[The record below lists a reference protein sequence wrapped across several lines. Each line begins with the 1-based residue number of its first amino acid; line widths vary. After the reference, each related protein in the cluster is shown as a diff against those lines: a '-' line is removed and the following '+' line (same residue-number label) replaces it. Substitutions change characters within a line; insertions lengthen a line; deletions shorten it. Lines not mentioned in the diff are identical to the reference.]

1 VLQSKCLK
9 FVLASCLLIV
19 SWRSAVGQA
28 QKPGERL
35 LAQTTKETTPPKSA
49 KETTASETKQPPVQ
63 ASARHE
69 LTEADL
75 EAFLDGMM
83 PSQLQRED
91 VAGAAIA
98 VVKDGKVIF
107 AKGYGFSDVEKRT
120 PVTADSTLFRP
131 GSISKLFTWTSVMQL
146 SEQGKLDLDKDVN
159 EYLDFKIPPAYGK
172 PITLK
177 NIMTHTAG
185 FEEVG
190 RDLFVSDAQHMHS
203 LEQFL
208 KHHVPDRIFPP
219 GIIPAY
225 SNYATALAGYIVQ
238 RASGKPFDQYVQDH
252 IYTPLNMQ
260 RTTFVQPLPE
270 NLKPMMSNGY
280 KKASGKAQP
289 FEFVEAYPAGS
300 VSTTA
305 RDMCNFMIAHL
316 QNGQFGDQQILKPE
330 TAKLMHSRLY
340 GTDDRLN
347 AMAYGFYEESR
358 NGRRIIGHGGDTV
371 YFHSDL
377 HLILD
382 ENVGF
387 FVSYNS
393 AGKGDISPRTILF
406 ESFLDRYFPFT
417 PPAGAKVEN
426 AAADAK
432 EIAGFY
438 KSSRRFDSSFLSI
451 TTPLGEPKVTAN
463 KDGTIS
469 VDPLKGADGELKKF
483 EEVAPFLYREVHGQD
498 HVGFKK
504 DAAGN
509 WQFQLDYPFF
519 IFQKVGLFE
528 NKTFNIAVLCFGIGV
543 LALTILLWPV
553 AAIIRKHYG
562 KPLGYAPADNRRR
575 LLVRLVCILLLVFYI
590 GWLTALSLA
599 DDPNGING
607 LPPWIIVFGLL
618 GVLSAIGTI
627 LVCVNAFRSFRDP
640 GRWLWTRLHDFA
652 LAIACLGLIWFAFAW
667 HLMNFSIHY

>member
-1 VLQSKCLK
+1 MENSG
-9 FVLASCLLIV
+9 V
-19 SWRSAVGQA
+19 SSIWTRFDRSAYATRLALFASVLLFYNVAWA
-28 QKPGERL
+28 QGPAKPPTPSVKQGE
-35 LAQTTKETTPPKSA
+35 PA
-49 KETTASETKQPPVQ
+49 KETPAPEG
-63 ASARHE
+63 RHE
-69 LTEADL
+69 LTGTDL
-75 EAFLDGMM
+75 EAFLDGLM
-83 PSQLQRED
+83 PLQLERED
-91 VAGAAIA
+91 IAGATIA

-185 FEEVG
+185 FEELG
-190 RDLFVSDAQHMHS
+190 RDLFVSDAQHMHT

-219 GIIPAY
+219 GVTPAY

-238 RASGKPFDQYVQDH
+238 RVSGEPFAQYVQDH

-260 RTTFVQPLPE
+260 HSTFVQPLPE

-280 KKASGKAQP
+280 KKASQKAQP
-289 FEFVEAYPAGS
+289 FEFVEAFPAGS

-316 QNGQFGDQQILKPE
+316 QNGHFGDKQILKPE
-330 TAKLMHSRLY
+330 TAKLMHARLF
-340 GTDDRLN
+340 GTDDRMN

-358 NGRRIIGHGGDTV
+358 NGKRIIGHGGDTV

-393 AGKGDISPRTILF
+393 AGKGETSPRSILF
-406 ESFLDRYFPFT
+406 EAFLDRYFPFT
-417 PPAGAKVEN
+417 PPPGTKVEE
-426 AAADAK
+426 AANHAK
-432 EIAGFY
+432 ELAGFY
-438 KSSRRFDSSFLSI
+438 KSSRRFDTSFLSI
-451 TTPLGEPKVTAN
+451 TTFLGEPKVVAN
-463 KDGTIS
+463 SNGTIS
-469 VDPLKGADGELKKF
+469 IDPLKGANGALKKY
-483 EEVAPFLYREVHGQD
+483 EEISPYLYREVHGQD
-498 HVGFKK
+498 KVGFKK

-519 IFQKVGLFE
+519 VFQRVGPLQ
-528 NKTFNIAVLCFGIGV
+528 NKTFNIVVLAFGLGV
-543 LALTILLWPV
+543 LGLTVLLWPV
-553 AAIIRKHYG
+553 AAIVRKHYG
-562 KPLGYAPADNRRR
+562 KPLNYGPSQSRFR
-575 LLVRLVCILLLVFYI
+575 LLARLVCILFCVFYV
-590 GWLTALSLA
+590 GWFSVLSMS

-607 LPPWIIVFGLL
+607 LPPWIIAFGML
-618 GVLSAIGTI
+618 GVLCTIGTI
-627 LVCVNAFRSFRDP
+627 LACVNAFRSIREP
-640 GRWLWTRLHDFA
+640 GRWVWTKLYDVV
-652 LAIACLGLIWFAFAW
+652 LAVACLGLVWFAFAW
-667 HLMNFSIHY
+667 NLMNFNIHY

>member
-1 VLQSKCLK
+1 MTGLY
-9 FVLASCLLIV
+9 FADRII
-19 SWRSAVGQA
+19 
-28 QKPGERL
+28 
-35 LAQTTKETTPPKSA
+35 AQTRKETAPASA
-49 KETTASETKQPPVQ
+49 KTSPEAKPAEPLAATT
-63 ASARHE
+63 HE
-69 LTEADL
+69 LTGADL
-75 EAFLDGMM
+75 EAFLDGLM

-91 VAGAAIA
+91 IAGAVIA
-98 VVKDGKVIF
+98 VVRDGKVIF

-120 PVTADSTLFRP
+120 PVTADATLFRP

-185 FEEVG
+185 FEEVA
-190 RDLFVSDAQHMHS
+190 RDLFVSDAAHMHS

-219 GIIPAY
+219 GVIPAY

-238 RASGKPFDQYVQDH
+238 RVSGKPFEQYVQDN
-252 IYTPLNMQ
+252 IYTPLEMQ
-260 RTTFVQPLPE
+260 RSTFVQPLPD
-270 NLKPMMSNGY
+270 NLQPMMANGY
-280 KKASGKAQP
+280 KKASEKAHP

-316 QNGQFGDQQILKPE
+316 QNGQFGDKQILKPE
-330 TAKLMHSRLY
+330 TAKLMHSRLF

-358 NGRRIIGHGGDTV
+358 NGQRIIGHGGDTV
-371 YFHSDL
+371 FFHSDL

-382 ENVGF
+382 KNVGF

-393 AGKGDISPRTILF
+393 AGKGETSARTLLF

-417 PPAGAKVEN
+417 PPAGAKVDS

-432 EIAGFY
+432 QIAGFY
-438 KSSRRFDSSFLSI
+438 KSSRRFDTSFLSL
-451 TTPLGEPKVTAN
+451 TTPLGEPKVIPHA
-463 KDGTIS
+463 DGTIS
-469 VDPLKGADGELKKF
+469 VDPLKDASGQLKKY
-483 EEVAPFLYREVHGQD
+483 EEISPFLYREVHGQD
-498 HVGFKK
+498 KIGFKK

-519 IFQKVGLFE
+519 IFQKVGLLQS
-528 NKTFNIAVLCFGIGV
+528 KTFNIVVLSFGLGV
-543 LALTILLWPV
+543 LGLTILLWPV
-553 AAIIRKHYG
+553 AAVVRKHYG
-562 KPLGYAPADNRRR
+562 KPLNYSPSDRKRR
-575 LLVRLVCILLLVFYI
+575 LLVRLVCILLLVFGV
-590 GWLTALSLA
+590 GWLSVLSLS

-607 LPPWIIVFGLL
+607 LPPWIILFGIL
-618 GVLSAIGTI
+618 GVAGAIGTI
-627 LVCVNAFRSFRDP
+627 FVCVHAFRSVREP
-640 GRWLWTRLHDFA
+640 GRWLWTKLHDLVIA
-652 LAIACLGLIWFAFAW
+652 VACLGLIWFALAW
-667 HLMNFSIHY
+667 NLMNFNIHY

>member
-1 VLQSKCLK
+1 MKRLQASM
-9 FVLASCLLIV
+9 VLALLLTGCYFADRVI
-19 SWRSAVGQA
+19 
-28 QKPGERL
+28 
-35 LAQTTKETTPPKSA
+35 AQTRKETAPASA
-49 KETTASETKQPPVQ
+49 KTSPEAKPAEPLAATT
-63 ASARHE
+63 RE
-69 LTEADL
+69 LTGADL
-75 EAFLDGMM
+75 EAFLDGLM
-83 PSQLQRED
+83 PLQLQRED
-91 VAGAAIA
+91 IAGAVIA

-120 PVTADSTLFRP
+120 PVTADATLFRP

-185 FEEVG
+185 FEEVA
-190 RDLFVSDAQHMHS
+190 RDLFVSDAAHMHS

-219 GIIPAY
+219 GVIPAY

-238 RASGKPFDQYVQDH
+238 RVSGKPFEQYVQDN
-252 IYTPLNMQ
+252 IYTPLEMQ
-260 RTTFVQPLPE
+260 RSTFVQPLPD
-270 NLKPMMSNGY
+270 NLQPMMANGY
-280 KKASGKAQP
+280 KKASEKAHP

-316 QNGQFGDQQILKPE
+316 QNGQFGDKQILKPE
-330 TAKLMHSRLY
+330 TAKLMHSRLF

-358 NGRRIIGHGGDTV
+358 NGQRIIGHGGDTV
-371 YFHSDL
+371 FFHSDL

-382 ENVGF
+382 KNVGF

-393 AGKGDISPRTILF
+393 AGKGETSARTLLF

-417 PPAGAKVEN
+417 PPAGAKVDS
-426 AAADAK
+426 AAADGK
-432 EIAGFY
+432 QIAGFY
-438 KSSRRFDSSFLSI
+438 KSSRRFDTSFLSL
-451 TTPLGEPKVTAN
+451 TTPLGEPKIIPHA
-463 KDGTIS
+463 DGTIS
-469 VDPLKGADGELKKF
+469 VDPLKDASGQLKKY
-483 EEVAPFLYREVHGQD
+483 EEISPFLYREVHGQD
-498 HVGFKK
+498 KIGFKK

-519 IFQKVGLFE
+519 IFQKVGLLQS
-528 NKTFNIAVLCFGIGV
+528 KTFNIVVLSFGLGV
-543 LALTILLWPV
+543 LGLTILLWPV
-553 AAIIRKHYG
+553 AAVVRKHYG
-562 KPLGYAPADNRRR
+562 KPLNYSPSDRKRR
-575 LLVRLVCILLLVFYI
+575 LLVRLVCILLLVFFV
-590 GWLTALSLA
+590 GWLSVLSLS

-607 LPPWIIVFGLL
+607 LPPWIILFGIL
-618 GVLSAIGTI
+618 GVAGAIGTI
-627 LVCVNAFRSFRDP
+627 VVCVHAFRSVREP
-640 GRWLWTRLHDFA
+640 GRWLWTKLHDLVIA
-652 LAIACLGLIWFAFAW
+652 VACLGLIWFALAW
-667 HLMNFSIHY
+667 NLMNFNIHY

>member
-1 VLQSKCLK
+1 VLQPKRLT
-9 FVLASCLLIV
+9 LAIALCFFILSCRIVPAQSQEPGQLLT
-19 SWRSAVGQA
+19 
-28 QKPGERL
+28 
-35 LAQTTKETTPPKSA
+35 AQTKMESTPPKA
-49 KETTASETKQPPVQ
+49 KTAPAAETKVAPAQSGVL
-63 ASARHE
+63 HE
-69 LTEADL
+69 LTGADL

-91 VAGAAIA
+91 IAGAAIA

-120 PVTADSTLFRP
+120 LVSADSTLFRP

-146 SEQGKLDLDKDVN
+146 AEQGKLDLDKDVN
-159 EYLDFKIPPAYGK
+159 GYLDFKIPPAYGK

-185 FEEVG
+185 FEELG

-219 GIIPAY
+219 GIVPAY
-225 SNYATALAGYIVQ
+225 SNYATAVAGYIVQ
-238 RASGKPFDQYVQDH
+238 RVSGKSFDQYVEDS
-252 IYTPLNMQ
+252 IYAPLDMQ
-260 RTTFVQPLPE
+260 RSTFVQPLPD
-270 NLKPMMSNGY
+270 NLKSMMSNGY
-280 KKASGKAQP
+280 KKASEKAQP

-300 VSTTA
+300 VATTA

-316 QNGQFGDQQILKPE
+316 QNGQFGDKQILKPE

-358 NGRRIIGHGGDTV
+358 NGKRIIGHGGDTV

-393 AGKGDISPRTILF
+393 AGKGDISPRGILF
-406 ESFLDRYFPFT
+406 EAFLDRYFPFT
-417 PPAGAKVEN
+417 PPPSVKVEN
-426 AAADAK
+426 ALANAK

-451 TTPLGEPKVTAN
+451 TTPLGEPKVIAN
-463 KDGTIS
+463 SDGTIS
-469 VDPLKGADGELKKF
+469 VDPLKAANGELKKF
-483 EEVAPFLYREVHGQD
+483 EEIGPFLYREVHGQD
-498 HVGFKK
+498 QVAFKK

-528 NKTFNIAVLCFGIGV
+528 SKTFCIALLCFGLGV
-543 LALTILLWPV
+543 LGLTILLWPV
-553 AAIIRKHYG
+553 AAVVRKHYG
-562 KPLGYAPADNRRR
+562 KPLNYAPSANKLR
-575 LLVRLVCILLLVFYI
+575 LLVRVVSILMLLFCI
-590 GWLTALSLA
+590 GWLSVLSLS

-607 LPPWIIVFGLL
+607 LPPWIVAFGIL
-618 GVLSAIGTI
+618 GVICTIGTI
-627 LVCVNAFRSFRDP
+627 LVCINAFRSLREP
-640 GRWLWTRLHDFA
+640 GLWIWTKLHDLTIA
-652 LAIACLGLIWFAFAW
+652 VACLGLIWFAFTW
-667 HLMNFSIHY
+667 NLMNFNIHY